1 MAAPNVVNVA
11 TITGKTKGVAL
22 TTTLTAD
29 ILENP
34 ASSGKV
40 FKVDFLV
47 VANIDGTSAAELTL
61 DFYDAS
67 ATTSY
72 NIANTISVPA
82 DGSLDVIAKP
92 LWLEEGDKI
101 TGGASA
107 NGDLELVVSWT
118 EISQ

>member
-1 MAAPNVVNVA
+1 MTAPNVVGVA
-11 TITGKTKGVAL
+11 TITGKSKGVAL

-34 ASSGKV
+34 AGSNKV

-47 VANIDGTSAAELTL
+47 VANVDGVVPADLTI

-72 NIANTISVPA
+72 NIASTISVPA
-82 DGSLDVIAKP
+82 DASLDVIAKP
-92 LWLEEGDKI
+92 IWLEEGDKI

-107 NGDLELVVSWT
+107 NGDLEAVVSWS
-118 EISQ
+118 EIS